1 MNDKYKYSKFLESLF
16 RIQDF
21 IPSRARRKYFDRVCT
36 LLIQQDKA
44 VFAREK
50 KHVSASWRKEK
61 NKKTK
66 TFCRFSYGYRGFYI
80 DKSFTEPVP
89 FVKITKGQKKR
100 FDRFMKKEGC
110 REFNKFTANSM
121 ATFCRHRI
129 HKLIRLGTD
138 GKNEEALELESR
150 LNLQMA
156 KIDDL

>member
-1 MNDKYKYSKFLESLF
+1 MF
-16 RIQDF
+16 R
-21 IPSRARRKYFDRVCT
+21 
-36 LLIQQDKA
+36 
-44 VFAREK
+44 
-50 KHVSASWRKEK
+50 
-61 NKKTK
+61 
-66 TFCRFSYGYRGFYI
+66 
-80 DKSFTEPVP
+80 KSFTEPVP